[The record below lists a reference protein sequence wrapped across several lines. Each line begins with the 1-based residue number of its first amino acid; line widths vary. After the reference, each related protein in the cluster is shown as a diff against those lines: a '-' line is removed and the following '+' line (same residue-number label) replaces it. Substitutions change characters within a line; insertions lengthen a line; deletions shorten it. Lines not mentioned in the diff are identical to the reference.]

1 MRTRRDL
8 IIKWSAYALASL
20 ALEFLFALLLRG
32 VRLLGVRV
40 FLPPLLAGVV
50 ASQEDA
56 DFGAAFALICGLL
69 CDLTVAGTF
78 PCVYT
83 LSFTLLRPAPS
94 ASMALAKG
102 VLQPG
107 FLCSVAATLL
117 MFLFVDALNML
128 ALAIKARAPFAPMA
142 SLALREAIV
151 SCLPLCAVHPVM
163 SRLRGRF
170 VL

>member
-83 LSFTLLRPAPS
+83 LSFTIAAL

>member
-83 LSFTLLRPAPS
+83 LSFTIAAL
-94 ASMALAKG
+94 ASMALAKR